1 MIFNKVSKCSH
12 QWGHLLYCAF
22 VMRPNGGDFFV
33 RISRHFAVQ
42 YGYKVLG

>member
-22 VMRPNGGDFFV
+22 VMSPNGGDFFCEDKQAFCSG
-33 RISRHFAVQ
+33 IW
-42 YGYKVLG
+42 L